1 MSLPRITWHIT
12 CAPEFVLPARYTI
25 TMLGMIA
32 GFRAEWA
39 QGHDDGPCVCWGCAS
54 DPATS
59 SDAAFPPSSSTQHLH
74 LPADR
79 AAQEF
84 LLVRGSYD
92 DARVQDVRMGDLQ
105 VLSLFRGEGSA
116 DVPDGT
122 DLIASAFFFLSL
134 HEEWSS
140 NVRDGFDRMPS
151 AASLLGRLR
160 MLHRPVVAEM
170 ARALRA
176 LLRERGFPVA
186 EGARWDGRESVVCM
200 THDVDYVRKL
210 TPGLIWREV
219 MRNAIANDRRVD
231 AAARWQRLREFA
243 GFIDPHRDPY
253 RVSLRR
259 LLDRERQHDVRA
271 TWFFKAGVTGR
282 RDVRYALQST
292 FLKDAYRCM
301 HEAGH
306 EVGLHPSFNAHLNA
320 DVVAG
325 ERSRLEAASGRT
337 ISVLRQHY
345 LRFHYPRTWRMHAEL
360 GVEVDSTLGFAD
372 HEGFRA
378 GMCHPFLPFD
388 LERRRV
394 LPLVE
399 IPLHVMD
406 GTLAFYRGRTPA
418 EAQALMFDLLDVVH
432 AHEGVAVVLFHNT
445 CDDAHDFAGWS
456 EVADAVYARVGGDAR
471 RARIPLGE
479 AARLWLAGGGW
490 SSAGDLVASLEEG
503 ASGDDAVRSSEMP

>member
-1 MSLPRITWHIT
+1 MSLPTVTWHIT
-12 CAPEFVLPARYTI
+12 CAPEFRLPARYTI

-32 GFRAEWA
+32 GFRAVWA
-39 QGHDDGPCVCWGCAS
+39 ERCDAGPTVCWGCAS
-54 DPATS
+54 EAATS
-59 SDAAFPPSSSTQHLH
+59 AGAADPPSSSTLH

-79 AAQEF
+79 GAQEF
-84 LLVRGSYD
+84 LLARGSYD
-92 DARVQDVRMGDLQ
+92 DAQARDVHVAGQQ
-105 VLSLFRGEGSA
+105 VLSLFRGIGSA

-122 DLIASAFFFLSL
+122 DLVASAFFFLSL

-140 NVRDGFDRMPS
+140 SVRDAFDRLPA

-170 ARALRA
+170 ARALWS
-176 LLRERGFPVA
+176 LLHARGFPVA
-186 EGARWDGRESVVCM
+186 EGARWDGHESVVCM
-200 THDVDYVRKL
+200 THDVDYVRKF

-219 MRNAIANDRRVD
+219 VRNAIANDRRVD
-231 AAARWQRLREFA
+231 LAVRWQRLREFA
-243 GFIDPHRDPY
+243 GFVDANRDPY

-282 RDVRYALQST
+282 RDVRYGLQSA
-292 FLKDAYRCM
+292 FLKDVYRSM
-301 HEAGH
+301 TEAGH
-306 EVGLHPSFNAHLNA
+306 EVGLHPSFNAHVDA

-337 ISVLRQHY
+337 IGVLRQHY

-406 GTLAFYRGRTPA
+406 GTLAFYRALGPGK
-418 EAQALMFDLLDVVH
+418 AQAAMLELLDVVH

-456 EVADAVYARVGGDAR
+456 EVADAVYARLGADAR

-490 SSAGDLVASLEEG
+490 SSARELAAVIEEG
-503 ASGDDAVRSSEMP
+503 GGDPVLRNALK